1 MREEK
6 RVQDAGQLLQQGFVA
21 QRDGDVVNA
30 IELYRRSLA
39 TYPTPEAHTCLGSAY
54 SEQGRFDD
62 AILECESAIAIDPEF
77 GTPYNDIGSYLIEK
91 GRYDEALPYLQK
103 ALKVRRYEHPHHT
116 HFNMAR
122 VFAQRGMMLK
132 AAEEFREAL
141 KIEPNFRAAAEGLIT
156 ITQSLN

>member
-6 RVQDAGQLLQQGFVA
+6 RVQDAGQLLQQGFAA
-21 QRDGDVVNA
+21 QRQGELSHA
-30 IELYRRSLA
+30 IALYRRSLA
-39 TYPTPEAHTCLGSAY
+39 AYPTPEAHTCLGSVY

-141 KIEPNFRAAAEGLIT
+141 KIEPNFRAAAEGLMT
-156 ITQSLN
+156 ITEALN

>member
-1 MREEK
+1 MREQK

-21 QRDGDVVNA
+21 QRDGDVANA

-39 TYPTPEAHTCLGSAY
+39 AFPTPEAHTCLGSAY
-54 SEQGRFDD
+54 SEQGRLDD

-77 GTPYNDIGSYLIEK
+77 GTPYNDIGSYLIDK
-91 GRYDEALPYLQK
+91 GRHDEALPYLQK

-116 HFNMAR
+116 HFNIAR
-122 VFAQRGMMLK
+122 VFAKRGMMLK

-156 ITQSLN
+156 ITQNLN